1 VGVIILAVIAHQ
13 LPKMMAGMVT
23 EGGYSGHVGDVGVTT
38 VLDAAVAGS
47 SIAQAVAAGGTDS
60 AAAETAMDSY
70 RKLMDRIGLVRWISE
85 EIAGRSGVGADR
97 YLQIRDEK
105 ERM

>member
-1 VGVIILAVIAHQ
+1 
-13 LPKMMAGMVT
+13 MS
-23 EGGYSGHVGDVGVTT
+23 GGVGVTT

-70 RKLMDRIGLVRWISE
+70 RKLMDRLGSWKARIRREAATALSQFPL
-85 EIAGRSGVGADR
+85 ADVCH
-97 YLQIRDEK
+97 
-105 ERM
+105 